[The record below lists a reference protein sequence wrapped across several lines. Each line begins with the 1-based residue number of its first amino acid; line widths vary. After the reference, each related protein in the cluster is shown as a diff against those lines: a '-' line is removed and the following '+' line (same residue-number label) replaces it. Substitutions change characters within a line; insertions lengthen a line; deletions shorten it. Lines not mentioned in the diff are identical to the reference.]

1 MDLMSELKINTEKKH
16 MTLEQAITKGADAL
30 IPYEF
35 DYPNTDFVVEVR
47 LKPITNKELANADQ
61 LAKVNPDTTVDLE
74 LLKMAVFNT
83 DDTAFENETIENLPA
98 GVVMDLAWKIC
109 DISGIDFNKIR
120 ERTSSSA
127 GLEGF

>member
-1 MDLMSELKINTEKKH
+1 MSELKINTEKKH
-16 MTLEQAITKGADAL
+16 MTLEEAITKGVNAL

-35 DYPNTDFVVEVR
+35 DYPNSDFVVEVQLR
-47 LKPITNKELANADQ
+47 PVTNKELSNIDAK
-61 LAKVNPDTTVDLE
+61 AKVNPDTTVDLE
-74 LLKMAVFNT
+74 LLKLAVLDLEGEPFSE
-83 DDTAFENETIENLPA
+83 DIIEKLPA

-120 ERTSSSA
+120 ERTSISA